1 MKKVIAIL
9 FTLLLVPT
17 MAFASTTYTVQKG
30 DTMWK
35 IASKFHVGTSELIK
49 ANSSLKDPN
58 KIYVG
63 EKLNI
68 PSANSTVTSN
78 VQQVIKL
85 VNAER
90 AKAGLKALTEN
101 WELSRT
107 AQFKA
112 QDMHDKHYFDHTS
125 PTYGDPFKMMKSFGI
140 SYKSAGENI
149 AMGQQSPSEVMTA
162 WMNSAGHRANSLLA
176 TQCFCN
182 LVARSSQHQST
193 SGECATRRR
202 IE

>member
-1 MKKVIAIL
+1 MKELKKVVVSL
-9 FTLLLVPT
+9 FIMLLVPT
-17 MAFASTTYTVQKG
+17 MAFASTTYTIQKG

-49 ANSSLKDPN
+49 ANPSIKDAN

-68 PSANSTVTSN
+68 PSADSTVTSN

-85 VNAER
+85 VNSER

-112 QDMHDKHYFDHTS
+112 QDMHDNHYFDHTS
-125 PTYGDPFKMMKSFGI
+125 PTYGDPFTMIKNFGI

-149 AMGQQSPSEVMTA
+149 AQGQQSPSEVMNA
-162 WMNSAGHRANSLLA
+162 WMNSSGHRANILNPNYN
-176 TQCFCN
+176 QIGVGYVKDKNYWVQQFI
-182 LVARSSQHQST
+182 QK
-193 SGECATRRR
+193 
-202 IE
+202 